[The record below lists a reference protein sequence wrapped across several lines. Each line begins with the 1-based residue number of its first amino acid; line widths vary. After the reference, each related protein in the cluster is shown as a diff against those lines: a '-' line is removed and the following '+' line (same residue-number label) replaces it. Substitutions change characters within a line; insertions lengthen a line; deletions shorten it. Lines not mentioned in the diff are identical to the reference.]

1 MNLKTLVAGMLGM
14 MLAIS
19 SAEAGECNTEASK
32 SIVITITEGSIVKA
46 GFALAVANAMQDAGV
61 QSTVFIAAD
70 AVNFALN
77 KGDQPKFAGS
87 TPKELMGGLIRKG
100 GHVKICE
107 GFVKLGNIKQSDI
120 IEGIEIAAPA
130 DLAGALYAPNAQSM
144 TF

>member
-1 MNLKTLVAGMLGM
+1 MNLKMLMAGMLGM

-19 SAEAGECNTEASK
+19 SAKAGECNTEASK

>member
-1 MNLKTLVAGMLGM
+1 MNLKMLMTGMLGM

-19 SAEAGECNTEASK
+19 SAEAGGCNTDAPK
-32 SIVITITEGSIVKA
+32 SMVITITEGSIVKA
-46 GFALAVANAMQDAGV
+46 GFGLAVANAMQDAGV

-77 KGDQPKFAGS
+77 KGTQPKFAGA
-87 TPKELMGGLIRKG
+87 TPKELMTGLIRKG

-107 GFVKLGNIKQSDI
+107 GFVKLGGIKKSDI
-120 IEGIEIAAPA
+120 VEGVEIAAPA

>member
-1 MNLKTLVAGMLGM
+1 MNLKMLMAGMLGM

-19 SAEAGECNTEASK
+19 SAEAGEYNTDVPK

-77 KGDQPKFAGS
+77 KGAQSKFAGS

-120 IEGIEIAAPA
+120 IEGIEIASPS

>member
-1 MNLKTLVAGMLGM
+1 MLGM

-19 SAEAGECNTEASK
+19 SAEAGENETNAPK

-46 GFALAVANAMQDAGV
+46 GFGLAVANAMQDAGV
-61 QSTVFIAAD
+61 QSNVFIAAD

-77 KGDQPKFAGS
+77 KGNQPKFAGS
-87 TPKELMGGLIRKG
+87 TPKELITGLIRKG

-107 GFVKLGNIKQSDI
+107 GFVKLGGIKPSDMV
-120 IEGIEIAAPA
+120 EGVEVATPA
-130 DLAGALYAPNAQSM
+130 DLAGALYTPNAQSM